1 MRQMR
6 PVFVVFLLPTF
17 QFASKILPI
26 VEHPSSVE
34 LFGIGLV
41 SLRGAGH
48 VSGEQEKR
56 GGRLTI
62 SFINIKVHKLRV
74 ELLPPLWAGSGGQA
88 LRCAP
93 LAQDDYPLRILSS
106 GKE

>member
-17 QFASKILPI
+17 RFASKILPI

-41 SLRGAGH
+41 SLRAAGH
-48 VSGEQEKR
+48 VSGEEEKR
-56 GGRLTI
+56 AGRLTI
-62 SFINIKVHKLRV
+62 GCSNIKGYKLRG
-74 ELLPPLWAGSGGQA
+74 ELLPPLGRARGG
-88 LRCAP
+88 RR
-93 LAQDDYPLRILSS
+93 LAARRPRSLTKL
-106 GKE
+106 